1 MIIMFVFLGLTVLFI
16 IATIIY
22 LSRKRN
28 KETFTSSIEK
38 KDASKQRKK
47 LDKKKLESVFN
58 FKIKDNIICV
68 GNRYSTKAGKY

>member
-38 KDASKQRKK
+38 KDASKQRNISIQRHIKK
-47 LDKKKLESVFN
+47 
-58 FKIKDNIICV
+58 
-68 GNRYSTKAGKY
+68 